1 MPVDSISRE
10 ELANSTHKEY
20 NDSALMELAS
30 RILDVSV
37 YQLLRSAMLMCNG
50 HLYETHLDAAF
61 SELMMGTGRIK
72 SEYRQYIIDVLVG
85 TNIFITD
92 PANGDTE
99 AVLLA

>member
-1 MPVDSISRE
+1 MAVDHISRE
-10 ELANSTHKEY
+10 ELINSTHRDY
-20 NDSALMELAS
+20 NDGALMELAS
-30 RILDVSV
+30 RVLDVSV

-72 SEYRQYIIDVLVG
+72 AEYRQYIIGVLVG

-92 PANGDTE
+92 PADGDTE
-99 AVLLA
+99 AILLA